1 MWKFLSV
8 IAIGVALA
16 LPASA
21 PAAAQQKPK
30 GKAQAGKCISPRDK
44 CFQRCT
50 GRGCQVLCNSRPNT
64 C

>member
-1 MWKFLSV
+1 MLKYLSV

-16 LPASA
+16 LSAS

-30 GKAQAGKCISPRDK
+30 AKAKTGQCVSPRDK
-44 CFQRCT
+44 CFQNCQ
-50 GRGCQVLCNSRPNT
+50 GRSCQILCNSRPNT